1 MCEIPPADGKPICL
15 LLSGGLDSCI
25 LLGQMIAHGHRVQP
39 VYIASDLVWQAAEL
53 AALRGL
59 LAAMQTAALAPLVVL
74 KLPLEDI
81 YQDHWSLTGAEI
93 PGAESPDE
101 AVYLPGRNAL
111 LLIKAALWCH
121 RRGIERVALGVL
133 GTSPFADAKSAFFDH
148 FQAAINLAT
157 GARIEFLRPLAR
169 ATKQDVMRLGRT
181 MPLERTFSCLAP
193 HVGLH
198 CGVCN
203 KCTERRRA
211 FQVAEIPD
219 RTVYQSDPVSAG

>member
-1 MCEIPPADGKPICL
+1 
-15 LLSGGLDSCI
+15 
-25 LLGQMIAHGHRVQP
+25 MIAHGHRVQP

-157 GARIEFLRPLAR
+157 GADRVSPPLGSCNQARRDATRADDAPGADVFLPGAACRAALWRLQQVHGVPAGVSGRGDSGSDRIPIRPRLRR
-169 ATKQDVMRLGRT
+169 IAT
-181 MPLERTFSCLAP
+181 P
-193 HVGLH
+193 
-198 CGVCN
+198 
-203 KCTERRRA
+203 
-211 FQVAEIPD
+211 
-219 RTVYQSDPVSAG
+219 